1 MLCGETHRNNR
12 CFEKDESIID
22 VISNAFGDISGFDK
36 ILVLDEARVYA
47 IETDVI
53 KTDVVKGENR

>member
-1 MLCGETHRNNR
+1 MLCGETHGNNR

>member
-1 MLCGETHRNNR
+1 MSFQMLLETL
-12 CFEKDESIID
+12 
-22 VISNAFGDISGFDK
+22 A
-36 ILVLDEARVYA
+36 VLDEARVYA